1 MVTSKNPR
9 RLGLRPLERRL
20 TLDTETA
27 DKSPADSSPLTPP
40 IGHFP
45 NEFDWALRECE
56 NLKMSDSSLGF
67 IPGSC
72 NPTKERESSISFST
86 GGCDSQ
92 GTPDEDTDEDDPM
105 TSPLKAQT
113 PVCDRGE
120 RMNPGRSH
128 ELPPHDPPLDII
140 HERSNEMEVG
150 STKGDAHQCV
160 TDNNF
165 CSGHAAAET
174 RVYNPKP
181 GLSLPYL
188 TPDSNPSD
196 TPTPPSRGV
205 VRSTEATSSDIRTPS
220 NIRSG
225 KSFPKFQPTVEDA
238 CDDTDSGTPHDSSAN
253 EDGLRGSHHESD
265 IMTPNNIQS
274 GQSLSELQP
283 TVEDSRYDT
292 DSATSDYSSTN
303 DGNFRES
310 EIESATDD
318 ALGFLQD
325 TSSGIENFPPGDNK
339 SMSLESNRS
348 TSVSASS
355 SDNDQPELPHEED
368 ADRSGVSSG
377 CGTSQ
382 VLYHKRK
389 FSAIESN
396 SVQPSRNLRPRPS
409 GKGRDGNQSYDNRT
423 SEEARKTSVLE
434 AAVPRSTAGVAHSK
448 TRVPSKSEKD
458 KWKDCFSCHP
468 SLSDLPPDKKDEIER
483 KCNHILRP
491 DLPDFLENHTKSWK
505 SSGFWRSPSLDVSQY
520 PYYTPTNTR
529 AFAIWKYVEAM
540 QADEAT
546 YYLKSRL
553 ADIMI
558 YLEYVRE
565 LDRQRK
571 AGHPGQT
578 AKTRATDIICG
589 TGSLPKVVADKTRKS
604 FHEHKLVGERW
615 WWCGCYLGRGLF
627 LLCSPET
634 GKKM

>member
-1 MVTSKNPR
+1 M
-9 RLGLRPLERRL
+9 L
-20 TLDTETA
+20 TLDNLPTETA
-27 DKSPADSSPLTPP
+27 DKPPANSSPLTPLN
-40 IGHFP
+40 GHFP
-45 NEFDWALRECE
+45 NEFDWATRECE
-56 NLKMSDSSLGF
+56 NLNISDPSLGF
-67 IPGSC
+67 TPGSC
-72 NPTKERESSISFST
+72 NPTKEGESSISLST

-92 GTPDEDTDEDDPM
+92 GTLGKDTDEDDPM
-105 TSPLKAQT
+105 TSPLKSQT
-113 PVCDRGE
+113 PVCDFGE

-128 ELPPHDPPLDII
+128 GLPPHDLPFDTIQ
-140 HERSNEMEVG
+140 ECSNEMEVG
-150 STKGDAHQCV
+150 NTKGDAHQCV
-160 TDNNF
+160 TNNV
-165 CSGHAAAET
+165 CSGLAAAET
-174 RVYNPKP
+174 RVHNPNP

-188 TPDSNPSD
+188 TPNSNPSD

-205 VRSTEATSSDIRTPS
+205 VRSAEATSSDTRTPN
-220 NIRSG
+220 NIWSG
-225 KSFPKFQPTVEDA
+225 KSFSRLQPTVEDA
-238 CDDTDSGTPHDSSAN
+238 LGNTGSGTPHDSSAN
-253 EDGLRGSHHESD
+253 DDGLRGSPPESD
-265 IMTPNNIQS
+265 ILSPNNIQS

-283 TVEDSRYDT
+283 TIEDSRDDT
-292 DSATSDYSSTN
+292 DSATPDYLSAN
-303 DGNFRES
+303 DGNFREP
-310 EIESATDD
+310 EIESAIDD

-325 TSSGIENFPPGDNK
+325 TSSGIENFPPGDKK
-339 SMSLESNRS
+339 SMGRESNRS

-355 SDNDQPELPHEED
+355 SDNDQPELRHEED
-368 ADRSGVSSG
+368 ADRSSVRSG
-377 CGTSQ
+377 CETSQ

-389 FSAIESN
+389 FSAIES
-396 SVQPSRNLRPRPS
+396 SLVQPSRNLRPRPS
-409 GKGRDGNQSYDNRT
+409 DKRRDGNQSYDNRT
-423 SEEARKTSVLE
+423 VEEARKTSVLE

-448 TRVPSKSEKD
+448 TRVPSKSEKN

-483 KCNHILRP
+483 KCKHILRP
-491 DLPDFLENHTKSWK
+491 DLPDFLETHTKSWK
-505 SSGFWRSPSLDVSQY
+505 SSGFWCSPSLDVSQH

-558 YLEYVRE
+558 YLEYIRE
-565 LDRQRK
+565 LNRQKK

-589 TGSLPKVVADKTRKS
+589 TGSLPKVVADKTRRS

>member
-1 MVTSKNPR
+1 M
-9 RLGLRPLERRL
+9 L

-27 DKSPADSSPLTPP
+27 DKPPADSSPLAPLN
-40 IGHFP
+40 GRFP

-56 NLKMSDSSLGF
+56 NLNISDPSLGF
-67 IPGSC
+67 TPGSC
-72 NPTKERESSISFST
+72 NPTKEGESSISLLT

-92 GTPDEDTDEDDPM
+92 GTPDKDTNEDDPM

-113 PVCDRGE
+113 PVCDCCK
-120 RMNPGRSH
+120 RMNPGRAH
-128 ELPPHDPPLDII
+128 EFPPHDPRFDII
-140 HERSNEMEVG
+140 QERSNELEIRN
-150 STKGDAHQCV
+150 TKDAHQCV
-160 TDNNF
+160 TDNNV

-174 RVYNPKP
+174 RVHNSNP

-205 VRSTEATSSDIRTPS
+205 VRSAEVTSSDIRTS
-220 NIRSG
+220 NNIRSAE
-225 KSFPKFQPTVEDA
+225 SFSKFQPTVEDA
-238 CDDTDSGTPHDSSAN
+238 PDDTDSGPPHDSSAN
-253 EDGLRGSHHESD
+253 DDGLRGSHHESD
-265 IMTPNNIQS
+265 ILSPNNTQS
-274 GQSLSELQP
+274 GQSLLELQP
-283 TVEDSRYDT
+283 TVEDSCGDT
-292 DSATSDYSSTN
+292 GFATSDYSSTN
-303 DGNFRES
+303 DGDFRES
-310 EIESATDD
+310 EIESAIDD
-318 ALGFLQD
+318 GLGFLQD
-325 TSSGIENFPPGDNK
+325 TSSDNENFPPGDKK
-339 SMSLESNRS
+339 SVSRESNRS
-348 TSVSASS
+348 RSVSASS
-355 SDNDQPELPHEED
+355 SDNDQPELPHGED

-377 CGTSQ
+377 CETNK

-409 GKGRDGNQSYDNRT
+409 SKGRDGNQSYDNRT
-423 SEEARKTSVLE
+423 VEEARKTSGLE

-448 TRVPSKSEKD
+448 TRVPSKSEKN

-505 SSGFWRSPSLDVSQY
+505 SSGFWRSPSLDVSRY

-565 LDRQRK
+565 LNRQKK

-589 TGSLPKVVADKTRKS
+589 TGSLPKIVADKTRRS

-627 LLCSPET
+627 LL
-634 GKKM
+634 